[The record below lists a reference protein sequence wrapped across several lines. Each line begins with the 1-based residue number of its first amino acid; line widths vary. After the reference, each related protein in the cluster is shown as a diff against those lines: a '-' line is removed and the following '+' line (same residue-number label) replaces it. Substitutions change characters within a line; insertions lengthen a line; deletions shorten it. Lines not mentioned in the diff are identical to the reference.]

1 MENKIDPL
9 VEWAVWGHL
18 DSKTDLEL
26 LLLKGHL
33 LLEIIMRTILER
45 NEVIDCEDYSFHR
58 KIIAFEKI
66 DFLDIDKKLFLISC
80 LKDINKL
87 RNKIAHDFYFKI
99 EDGEFES
106 WSNIILKNLEGKKF
120 TKYTFRTKIVH
131 SFSILSINILQLEN
145 KKKK

>member
-1 MENKIDPL
+1 MENNIELL

-18 DSKTDLEL
+18 DSKVDLEL

-33 LLEIIMRTILER
+33 ILEIIIQTVLKR
-45 NEVIDCEDYSFHR
+45 NDITECEDYSFNR

-106 WSNIILKNLEGKKF
+106 WSNIILKNLEGTKF